1 MHRNLAFHSLFFGCI
16 FLLSQLA
23 SAQDPYIF
31 NHDRYSGI
39 STVGISPTQ
48 SFLNPNRWDF
58 HLFSNGI
65 FIQNRYGYIS
75 KSSLIGLAS
84 GEIKESDIGQ
94 NITGENTK
102 QIWDYFNY
110 QQTGFHFSNELMG
123 PSFSYN
129 FEIGERFITAGF
141 FTKLRTQSSIIEV
154 DNYLQF
160 TNQEIDEPI
169 LYNLD
174 PFKANFMNW
183 TEVGLNLAT
192 TILPYSPF
200 QWILGANFKY
210 IMGNDA
216 FYVNN
221 RNPALLRRDH
231 EPVLDP
237 NNPDLERKI
246 LFASDFDVE
255 VGYATG
261 YNFEN
266 KAYEYQSIGKGY
278 GFDIGLAMVNYNG
291 NDEDYD
297 FKMSFNVLDIG
308 SVKFD
313 GFVHE
318 FIGKDFQ
325 YTHNPALEDIEFESV
340 EQYAQIISEKIYG
353 DPNKS
358 LISNDFNIGLPTS
371 LHINASKNIAKN
383 TYVNADFV
391 QRTPFFKNSL
401 KRSNIVHL
409 SYLYNTHK
417 WAYGA
422 ALSLVEYETLR
433 AGAFFRYG
441 PLIIGSENFLP
452 FFIPHQKLK
461 GADFYLGLKI
471 YPFRNRDMERRS
483 RKPCK
488 C

>member
-1 MHRNLAFHSLFFGCI
+1 MKNIARIVFYFFI
-16 FLLSQLA
+16 FLFQGNTTH
-23 SAQDPYIF
+23 AQDPYIF

-48 SFLNPNRWDF
+48 SYFNPNRWDF

-65 FIQNRYGYIS
+65 FVQNRYGYIS
-75 KSSLIGLAS
+75 KSSLFGLTK
-84 GEIKESDIGQ
+84 GEIRESDIEQ

-102 QIWDYFNY
+102 KVWDYFNFDE
-110 QQTGFHFSNELMG
+110 TGYHFSNELMG

-129 FEIGERFITAGF
+129 FEIGDRFFTAGF

-183 TEVGLNLAT
+183 TELGFNFAT
-192 TILPYSPF
+192 RIFPYAPQ
-200 QWILGANFKY
+200 QWIIGANFKY
-210 IMGNDA
+210 LMGNDA

-221 RNPALLRRDH
+221 RQPALLRREQH
-231 EPVLDP
+231 EILDP
-237 NNPDLERKI
+237 TNPGQTRKV

-261 YNFEN
+261 YNFE
-266 KAYEYQSIGKGY
+266 KEAYEYQTMGT
-278 GFDIGLAMVNYNG
+278 GFGADVGISMVNYNG

-297 FKMSFNVLDIG
+297 FKLSANILDIG

-318 FIGKDFQ
+318 FIGNNFQ
-325 YTHNPALEDIEFESV
+325 YTHNPALEDIDFESV
-340 EQYAQIISEKIYG
+340 EQYAQIISQEIYG
-353 DPNKS
+353 DENRS
-358 LISNDFNIGLPTS
+358 LISNDFTIGLPTS
-371 LHINASKNIAKN
+371 LHVNASKNIAEN
-383 TYVNADFV
+383 TYINADII
-391 QRTPFFKNSL
+391 QRTPVFQNSL
-401 KRSNIVHL
+401 KRSNILHL
-409 SYLYNTHK
+409 SYLFNTHK
-417 WAYGA
+417 WAYGG
-422 ALSLVEYETLR
+422 ALSLVEYKYLR
-433 AGAFFRYG
+433 AGAFLRYG
-441 PLIIGSENFLP
+441 PLVIGSENFLP
-452 FFIPHQKLK
+452 IFIPHQKLK
-461 GADFYLGLKI
+461 GADFYIGLKI